1 MEIYQQSVLFRGV
14 YDCSDEQGKIVEN
27 QLTRSYMAIRDYAII
42 TLGGI
47 SMAEHNNLTKY
58 YEEIAKE
65 KLACFVD
72 ERFKLLELKDK
83 PDLQSEELDIGIEVT
98 RCLNKEDGVTDA
110 FDRETIS
117 SNMPFEERK
126 EKMQNMHAS
135 GVLYQSNDGKVIG
148 HCLFQDL
155 KKKMWTIR
163 ESIKEKGVKSKD
175 YKKFKTNCLYLF
187 VNMLFDEYRIKETIN
202 GVADN
207 SFDFLFIDCVNGIYV
222 YSSKTQEMTF
232 YEFPDEKLTSIIDPL
247 KWKYHIGCRHQIS
260 ETTNERNKH
269 K

>member
-1 MEIYQQSVLFRGV
+1 
-14 YDCSDEQGKIVEN
+14 
-27 QLTRSYMAIRDYAII
+27 
-42 TLGGI
+42 
-47 SMAEHNNLTKY
+47 MAEHNNLTKY

-72 ERFKLLELKDK
+72 ERFKCLELKDK

-98 RCLNKEDGVTDA
+98 RCLNKKDKNNEDEEDEGATEA

-126 EKMQNMHAS
+126 EKMQKMHAS

-148 HCLFQDL
+148 HCLFQDS
-155 KKKMWTIR
+155 KKKMRTIR
-163 ESIKEKGVKSKD
+163 ESVKEKGVKSKG

-187 VNMLFDEYRIKETIN
+187 VNMSFDEYEIKETIN
-202 GVADN
+202 RVADN
-207 SFDFLFIDCVNGIYV
+207 PFDFLLIDCVNGVYV
-222 YSSKTQEMTF
+222 YSSKAQEMTF
-232 YEFPDEKLTSIIDPL
+232 YEFPDEKLTGIIDPL
-247 KWKYHIGCRHQIS
+247 KWKYHIGCRHQIP